1 MYRAYA
7 VLTVCRILYS
17 YRKGPIVSKPRAGR
31 WAVKSLPEKWREIIQ
46 QALEFNDANRK
57 SDISLMRIEQFID
70 FADAQLH
77 PLPKN

>member
-1 MYRAYA
+1 MRF
-7 VLTVCRILYS
+7 LTVCRILYS

-46 QALEFNDANRK
+46 QALEFNDADRK
-57 SDISLMRIEQFID
+57 SDISLRRIEQFID

-77 PLPKN
+77 PSNPRTIA